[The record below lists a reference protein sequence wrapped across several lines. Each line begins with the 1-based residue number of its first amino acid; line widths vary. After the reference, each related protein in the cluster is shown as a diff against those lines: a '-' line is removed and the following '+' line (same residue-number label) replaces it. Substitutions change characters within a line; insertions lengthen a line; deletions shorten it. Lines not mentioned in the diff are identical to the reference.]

1 MLGDAS
7 WKKHVMTTDG
17 AKWPNVSG
25 DHSKF
30 FWKIQRFLVCS
41 AFENVRNLN
50 RLWVMWDSWLV
61 IVLIGQ
67 PCHDLNFADTVTTI
81 CCSIVPVG
89 QVQSGE
95 QGMSDGWRGLKSVWK
110 SWIRILHHGAFR
122 MRYCIGTPTDEPF
135 VFLAIPSALVAR
147 NTRWTEEFTSLEAS
161 KEAYFCWQ
169 GVGAHEST
177 PTVTVLYT
185 DTVDQKWNL
194 INKIHIFLRL
204 VAP

>member
-1 MLGDAS
+1 MGLNLFGNPALKFSTMEHLGRD
-7 WKKHVMTTDG
+7 
-17 AKWPNVSG
+17 
-25 DHSKF
+25 
-30 FWKIQRFLVCS
+30 
-41 AFENVRNLN
+41 
-50 RLWVMWDSWLV
+50 
-61 IVLIGQ
+61 
-67 PCHDLNFADTVTTI
+67 
-81 CCSIVPVG
+81 
-89 QVQSGE
+89 
-95 QGMSDGWRGLKSVWK
+95 
-110 SWIRILHHGAFR
+110 
-122 MRYCIGTPTDEPF
+122 IGTPTDEPF

-161 KEAYFCWQ
+161 KEAYFCGQ